1 MPHVT
6 STGLSPIFSS
16 RSGNMAPRPF
26 PSEFFFNILGSPVIE
41 DFMSQVHIGNG
52 PAGLDIVEDYR
63 ESVAGALRD
72 SYIARDHGV
81 EDLVPEMASHLFD
94 DPVGKT
100 V

>member
-6 STGLSPIFSS
+6 RTGLSPIFSN

-41 DFMSQVHIGNG
+41 DFMSQVHVGNG
-52 PAGLDIVEDYR
+52 PAGLDVVEDDR

-72 SYIARDHGV
+72 SYVPGDDGL
-81 EDLVPEMASHLFD
+81 EDLVPEMAPHLLD
-94 DPVGKT
+94 NPVRKP